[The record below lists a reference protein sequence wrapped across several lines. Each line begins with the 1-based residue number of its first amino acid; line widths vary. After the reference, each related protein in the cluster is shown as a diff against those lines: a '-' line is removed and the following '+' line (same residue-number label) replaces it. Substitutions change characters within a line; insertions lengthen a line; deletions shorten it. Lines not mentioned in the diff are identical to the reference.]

1 MGRQS
6 RSTVLGSRDEGRWEG
21 LRGEG
26 RWGCGGKLFGK
37 GGNM

>member
-1 MGRQS
+1 MGQLR
-6 RSTVLGSRDEGRWEG
+6 RSTVLGRTDKGRWEG

-26 RWGCGGKLFGK
+26 RWGCRGKLFWK